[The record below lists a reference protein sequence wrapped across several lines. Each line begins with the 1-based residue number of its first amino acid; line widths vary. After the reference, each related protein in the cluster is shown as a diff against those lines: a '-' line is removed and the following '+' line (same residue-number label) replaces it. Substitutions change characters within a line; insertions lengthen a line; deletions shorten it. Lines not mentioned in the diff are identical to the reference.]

1 MVVGILRGEGIG
13 REVTD
18 AALRVLAAVEERF
31 GYEFEC
37 REGGLIGLE
46 GDMRGGGYLSDEVA
60 EWSRGIFAEGAA
72 ILAGAGGGRFV
83 YDIRR
88 RFDLY
93 CKVNP
98 IKPMRVLDDVSRVRM
113 EAGRELDLLV
123 LRENLN
129 GLYQGEAKECDDAGE
144 RVLEYTMSHVESEVR
159 RFLETSVALARGR
172 KGRLAVVSKEG
183 GLPEVA
189 RFWREIAA
197 EAVSGSGVEC
207 RFIDIDYACYLM
219 VQEPWQFDVVA
230 SSNCFGDIL
239 SDMGGLLL
247 GGRGMTFGASYS
259 AAGAAV
265 YQTNHGSAQDLKG
278 TGRANPLGHL
288 LSMAMMLRESYG
300 LGDAAAAVEAAAD
313 RVLGRGIR
321 TEDIAA
327 AGSVVVS
334 IEEMAEYLAEEIRGL
349 ECEVST

>member
-1 MVVGILRGEGIG
+1 METSRTDIASRETGRVSSRWTDVIFNEGARARAQAGRAAMVVGILRGEGIG

-144 RVLEYTMSHVESEVR
+144 RVVE
-159 RFLETSVALARGR
+159 
-172 KGRLAVVSKEG
+172 
-183 GLPEVA
+183 
-189 RFWREIAA
+189 
-197 EAVSGSGVEC
+197 
-207 RFIDIDYACYLM
+207 
-219 VQEPWQFDVVA
+219 
-230 SSNCFGDIL
+230 
-239 SDMGGLLL
+239 L
-247 GGRGMTFGASYS
+247 G
-259 AAGAAV
+259 
-265 YQTNHGSAQDLKG
+265 
-278 TGRANPLGHL
+278 
-288 LSMAMMLRESYG
+288 
-300 LGDAAAAVEAAAD
+300 
-313 RVLGRGIR
+313 
-321 TEDIAA
+321 
-327 AGSVVVS
+327 
-334 IEEMAEYLAEEIRGL
+334 
-349 ECEVST
+349 